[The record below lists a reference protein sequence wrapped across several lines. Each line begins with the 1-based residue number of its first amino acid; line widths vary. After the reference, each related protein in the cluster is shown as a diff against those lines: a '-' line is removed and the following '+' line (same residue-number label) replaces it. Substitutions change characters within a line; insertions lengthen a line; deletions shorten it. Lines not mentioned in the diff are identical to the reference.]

1 MAFRNII
8 VESPA
13 HISVKNKQLIIKTD
27 GEHSLAVED
36 ISALLLESRQST
48 ITTAALSLLGQ
59 CGCAVFVCD
68 EKHVPC
74 AVLTPYSQHSRQ
86 LAVAESQLS
95 LGEVLKKHLWQSIVV
110 AKINN
115 QAECLR
121 LCGNDKAAEGLDA
134 IAASVRS
141 GDSGNAEAQAAA
153 RYFPALF
160 QKGFTRSA
168 DNGINSALNYGY
180 AILRGCMVR
189 YLASYGFLPM
199 LGLHHKSEL
208 NSFNLADDMMEPF
221 RPVVDLMTY
230 TLFNSD
236 DELTPDKKR
245 LLFNCLNLDI
255 TSGGQKHSVAYAM
268 ERAVQ
273 SLQRSM
279 NRGENALVLPGLL
292 PLNQH
297 RYE

>member
-13 HISVKNKQLIIKTD
+13 HISVKNKQLIIRTD

-48 ITTAALSLLGQ
+48 VTTAALSLLGQ

-68 EKHVPC
+68 ERHMPC
-74 AVLTPYSQHSRQ
+74 AVLTAYSQHSRQ
-86 LAVAESQLS
+86 LAVAASQLS
-95 LGEVLKKHLWQSIVV
+95 VGEVLKKHLWQSIVV
-110 AKINN
+110 AKIKN

-121 LCGNDKAAEGLDA
+121 LCGKENAAEGLFA
-134 IAASVRS
+134 IASAVRS
-141 GDSGNAEAQAAA
+141 GDSGNAEAQAAV

-180 AILRGCMVR
+180 AILRGCMAR

-230 TLFNSD
+230 TLFDAD

-255 TSGGQKHSVAYAM
+255 SSGGQRHSVAYAM

-279 NRGENALVLPGLL
+279 NRGENGLVLPVLL

-297 RYE
+297 KYE